1 MKSDFMKSMSL
12 VLLLCAIF
20 ISPKSYAQ
28 YDTLPIPP
36 SVKKSRVKPLIVP
49 FSLLTAGVLLS
60 NGSFEKDIQ
69 YRSRKMAGNDFRVE
83 IDDYTRY
90 IPIAELYIADALG
103 VKAKNHWFDQ
113 TKNLAVTLIVTD
125 FITGK
130 LKQGTN
136 KARPEGGSRK
146 TSFPSSHTSLA
157 FAGATVLFKEFR
169 ETSPWLAY
177 SGYGIAAATGILR
190 IMNNKHWTADVL
202 VGAGIGMLVGEIVY
216 MFDPI
221 IKWNPFLKTKDITVL
236 PMIDEGHYGMYVGIK
251 F

>member
-1 MKSDFMKSMSL
+1 MKRISL
-12 VLLLCAIF
+12 VLLFCAIF
-20 ISPKSYAQ
+20 TSPNAYAQ
-28 YDTLPIPP
+28 FDTLTIPP
-36 SVKKSRVKPLIVP
+36 SVKKSRMKPLIVP

-69 YRSRKMAGNDFRVE
+69 RSSRKMAGSDFRVE

-90 IPIAELYIADALG
+90 APIAGMYIADAFG

-113 TKNLAVTLIVTD
+113 TKNLAITLIVTD

-130 LKQGTN
+130 LKQSTN
-136 KARPEGGSRK
+136 KVRPGGGEKK

-177 SGYGIAAATGILR
+177 SGYGVAAATGILR

-221 IKWNPFLKTKDITVL
+221 IKWNPFLKTKDITIQ

-251 F
+251 L